1 MKAMRKLAAAAVA
14 AGLVAASAPASA
26 VLTMQFFD
34 GANLFLGSLDQNSFF
49 GDTTN
54 PNKPE
59 ISLGN
64 EKFVNGWSLGL
75 TAGYSQL
82 APLELFMAGNIKH
95 VRAFNAVGGNLTN
108 ANTQAQAGANQTA
121 IQNTA
126 FAGLGFVGSANAV
139 DAQTLKVRLVETNFP
154 GITLGQMSQLNDNFA
169 ISSNPAQGGGNPQT
183 IQVQVQ
189 SGTTSDGLAVGG
201 TGSSGNTAAT
211 VPSGVSSGVTTLCG
225 SGPVTSLAS
234 CGVAGLQQGFNQ
246 VYSFTPTAN
255 VSQFAPFVTNAAMA
269 AYTGASRIFGQVG
282 DLNTGFILIAGFD
295 IFTANLVAATAAGIG
310 FTNTVTVNFI
320 PEPGTLALL
329 GVSLLG
335 LAAIRRKRV
344 A

>member
-26 VLTMQFFD
+26 VLTLQFFD
-34 GANLFLGSLDQNSFF
+34 RADLFLGSLDQNSFF

-54 PNKPE
+54 PNKAE
-59 ISLGN
+59 INLSGV
-64 EKFVNGWSLGL
+64 KFVNGWSLNV

-82 APLELFMAGNIKH
+82 NPLELFMAGNIKH
-95 VRAFNAVGGNLTN
+95 ERAFNAVGTNATN
-108 ANTQAQAGANQTA
+108 ANTVAGGAGF
-121 IQNTA
+121 IGLQNNA
-126 FAGLGFVGSANAV
+126 FAALGFVGSANAV
-139 DAQTLKVRLVETNFP
+139 NAATLKVRLVETNFP
-154 GITLGQMSQLNDNFA
+154 GVTAGQQSQLNDNLA
-169 ISSNPAQGGGNPQT
+169 MSSNPLQGGGNPQT
-183 IQVQVQ
+183 IQVQIQ
-189 SGTTSDGLAVGG
+189 SGTTADGLGAGG
-201 TGSSGNTAAT
+201 TGSNGFSAPTA
-211 VPSGVSSGVTTLCG
+211 PSGVSSGVTTLCG
-225 SGPVTSLAS
+225 TGPVTSLAA

-246 VYSFTPTAN
+246 TYSFTPTAN
-255 VSQFAPFVTNAAMA
+255 PLQFAPFFTTPPML
-269 AYTGASRIFGQVG
+269 AYTGASRIFGQVN
-282 DLNTGFILIAGFD
+282 DLNSGFILIAGFD
-295 IFTANLVAATAAGIG
+295 ITTNSLVASNAAGLG